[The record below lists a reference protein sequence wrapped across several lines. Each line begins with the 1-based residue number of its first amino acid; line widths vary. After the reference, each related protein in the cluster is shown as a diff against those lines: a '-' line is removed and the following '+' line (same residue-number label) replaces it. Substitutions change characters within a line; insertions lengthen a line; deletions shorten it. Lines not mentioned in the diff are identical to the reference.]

1 MSLVGSSLI
10 STDEKDPELIC
21 MPGLTG
27 LERLRN
33 VKFTEQDRRILDH
46 YYVQNQ
52 SLSFDIEILFKTV
65 FNG

>member
-33 VKFTEQDRRILDH
+33 VKFTEQDRRLLDH

-52 SLSFDIEILFKTV
+52 SLSFDIEIIVKTV
-65 FNG
+65 FT

>member
-1 MSLVGSSLI
+1 
-10 STDEKDPELIC
+10 

-27 LERLRN
+27 LEQLRN
-33 VKFTEQDRRILDH
+33 VKFTEQDRRLLDH

-52 SLSFDIEILFKTV
+52 SLSFDIEILLKTV